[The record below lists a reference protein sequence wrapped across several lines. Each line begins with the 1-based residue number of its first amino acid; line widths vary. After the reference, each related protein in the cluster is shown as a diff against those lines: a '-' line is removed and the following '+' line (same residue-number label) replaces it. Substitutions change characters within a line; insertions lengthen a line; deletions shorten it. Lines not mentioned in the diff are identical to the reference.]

1 MNILGCYAQTELGHG
16 SNVQGLETTAT
27 FDRTKN
33 EFVLNTPSLRATKFW
48 PGGLGIQATHALV
61 FAILVIDDYPYGPQP
76 FVVPIRS
83 LENHHPLPGIDV
95 GDIGTKMGYN
105 STDNGYISFNQV
117 RIPKAN
123 MLSRFTGIDDEGNF
137 EIRGD
142 LRSLY
147 MTMVATRVS
156 ILW

>member
-1 MNILGCYAQTELGHG
+1 M
-16 SNVQGLETTAT
+16 
-27 FDRTKN
+27 
-33 EFVLNTPSLRATKFW
+33 
-48 PGGLGIQATHALV
+48 
-61 FAILVIDDYPYGPQP
+61 
-76 FVVPIRS
+76 
-83 LENHHPLPGIDV
+83 

-105 STDNGYISFNQV
+105 STDNGFISFNQV

-123 MLSRFTGIDDEGNF
+123 MLSRFAGIDDEGNF

-147 MTMVATRVS
+147 MTMVVTRVS